1 MLQAAQM
8 IALGITTLDIPAEA
22 KTTDMPASMGIRFRG
37 CANGL
42 NRSTIQ
48 VEKALDWRVA

>member
-8 IALGITTLDIPAEA
+8 IARGMTTLDILAEA
-22 KTTDMPASMGIRFRG
+22 KTTDMSTSMGVRFRG